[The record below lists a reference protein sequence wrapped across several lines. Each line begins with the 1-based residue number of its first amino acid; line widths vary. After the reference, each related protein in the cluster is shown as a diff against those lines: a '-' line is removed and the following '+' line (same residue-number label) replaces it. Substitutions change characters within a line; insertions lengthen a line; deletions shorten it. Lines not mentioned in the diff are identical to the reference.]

1 MKREDDQQLWD
12 LLGRAQRVSVSPFF
26 ARNVVRKI
34 RERSERFHRLRIWLT
49 PGRLAPVAGL
59 AIAIVAAVLALHQPA
74 SQKAMEGAPDVI
86 ANIDPQDY
94 DVVADLDELL
104 TADENNLWDDDDT
117 QTL

>member
-12 LLGRAQRVSVSPFF
+12 LLGRGPEPELSPFF

-34 RERSERFHRLRIWLT
+34 RERPARFERLRGWLT
-49 PGRLAPVAGL
+49 LRKLVPAMGL
-59 AIAIVAAVLALHQPA
+59 AVAVIAAIVAMHQPA
-74 SQKAMEGAPDVI
+74 PRNPAESAPDVV
-86 ANIDPQDY
+86 AKIDPQDY

-104 TADENNLWDDDDT
+104 ATDESSLWDDDT